1 MRLSKIIIHGFKS
14 FNNRT
19 ILEFPRD
26 IIAIVGPNGCGKSN
40 VVDAIKWALGEQ
52 SAKSLR
58 GGEMSDVIFA
68 GTSKRS
74 PMGMAEV
81 SLVFSKSSDEPP
93 PVPYLDYPNI
103 KVTRILHRDGTSE
116 YRLQDFVCRLK
127 DISDV
132 FLGTGLGSKGYSII
146 EQGKISSIIASKPQ
160 QRRIF
165 FEESARITRFKARR
179 SEAIRKL
186 ESSRANLDRIDDI
199 LGVLSRQVS
208 SLKRQKKKAVEFEK
222 VKAELS
228 KIDRWRLYSE
238 HKELKSKLGKVTG
251 RMNLS
256 KEKIAKY
263 QAKEDIIS
271 NQIAGVE
278 LKKTDVES
286 RYQDGVEKYIQLEKK
301 LSNQES
307 SIKVIEEQI
316 KNKKK
321 NIQTLLHEKKI
332 KEQKRNLKSKLAGQS
347 REKITHYQAVFNIKN
362 EELETGL
369 IQFRTVKNDR
379 TQILEDLENK
389 REQLIKLEREIARI
403 KSENNAQI
411 QRKEKLDEE
420 YEILKQDLESK
431 TVAVKEYQ
439 ASLADLKT
447 EKSRLSSGFSEV
459 ESEKQQL
466 ATQLEQLDVQR
477 RKLEQQQLDLNKK
490 LSSIK
495 GDISYRE
502 KIIRQNQDL
511 SEGSKKLLRLLKE
524 KGIFKQ
530 TSGLL
535 VDQIKVE
542 PRWNKGVEALF
553 EGKLGYLVTTD
564 SELARKIVELAG
576 DDSFAPS
583 GILLSLQ
590 NNLAEVEFD
599 YQDLNLISARQI
611 VSEINPLIE
620 SFLSNC
626 YLAENLNDAFAAMPS
641 LPSGARIATGEGIV
655 LNSDGLVE
663 ITGGKEV
670 NPLKLRQE
678 LEKFKET
685 NKELQLLNEKLAQK
699 IKNKQELTGEIIN
712 QKRQIDSTL
721 QRLQEELRTNE
732 SEINLLESK
741 ESVSLRNIKE
751 DANRLKRIEQLRKDL
766 GQELKKG
773 IDQDKKTVIADLK
786 TEISKLAEAR
796 KSVEEDFN
804 RLSETIQSLQEKTSN
819 WKVKLNSETSN
830 LESTEE
836 LIADLEEQMEAHGET
851 IENNKIEIE
860 NLHKEQTELESKTGK
875 LVDLVLEQKE
885 KQSQIKEKL
894 EEFKEKL
901 RQHKLEKD
909 KLDFEI
915 DKYKEQLNNLQTEKS
930 RLSGNLSYV
939 EREFSDKF
947 GVDIKEEPD
956 LIDEYGEYGEEQAKL
971 RASKE
976 KRIDTLKYQYNPTA
990 IKEYEEVS
998 QRFIGLEA
1006 QRSDLLK
1013 AINDLENSIE
1023 IITKSTQKR
1032 FLDAFNSIAKKFS
1045 LLFPKLFNGGTGKLQ
1060 LTSDD
1065 PLEAGVEIVVQPPG
1079 KKLQTMEL
1087 LSGGE
1092 KAMTAIA
1099 LIFSLFLFSPSPFCI
1114 LDEVDAPL
1122 DENNVEKYNELL
1134 KEMSER
1140 TQFII
1145 VTHNRRTMEAAE
1157 MLYGITME
1165 EAGCSRKVSLD
1176 LEEAQDLLE

>member
-26 IIAIVGPNGCGKSN
+26 ITAIVGPNGCGKSN

-81 SLVFSKSSDEPP
+81 SLVFSKAPDEPP

-103 KVTRILHRDGTSE
+103 KVTRILHRDGASE
-116 YRLQDFVCRLK
+116 YRLQDFACRLK

-179 SEAIRKL
+179 NEAIRKL
-186 ESSRANLDRIDDI
+186 ESSRANLDRIVDI
-199 LGVLSRQVS
+199 LRVLSRQVS

-222 VKAELS
+222 VKAELA

-238 HKELKSKLGKVTG
+238 HKELKEKLGKVTG
-251 RMNLS
+251 RMSLS
-256 KEKIAKY
+256 KEKIAKH

-271 NQIAGVE
+271 NQMAGVE
-278 LKKTDVES
+278 LKKTEVES
-286 RYQDGVEKYIQLEKK
+286 RYQDGVEEYIQLEKK
-301 LSNQES
+301 LSNLES

-321 NIQTLLHEKKI
+321 NIQTLLQEKKL
-332 KEQKRNLKSKLAGQS
+332 KEQKRNLKSRLAGQS

-389 REQLIKLEREIARI
+389 RKQLVKLEREIAQI
-403 KSENNAQI
+403 KSENNAQF

-420 YEILKQDLESK
+420 YKILKQDLESK
-431 TVAVKEYQ
+431 TSAVKEFQ
-439 ASLADLKT
+439 ASLAELKT
-447 EKSRLSSGFSEV
+447 EKKRLSHRFSEV
-459 ESEKQQL
+459 ESKKQQL
-466 ATQLEQLDVQR
+466 ANQLEQLDAER
-477 RKLEQQQLDLNKK
+477 RELEQQQLEFNKK
-490 LSSIK
+490 LSSIN

-502 KIIRQNQDL
+502 KIIRQNRDL
-511 SEGSKKLLRLLKE
+511 GEGSKKLLSLLKE
-524 KGIFKQ
+524 RGILEQ
-530 TSGLL
+530 TAGLL
-535 VDQIKVE
+535 VDQIKVK
-542 PRWNKGVEALF
+542 PRWNNGVEALF

-564 SELARKIVELAG
+564 AKLARKVVELAE
-576 DDSFAPS
+576 DNSLAPS

-590 NNLAEVEFD
+590 HESNKIEFD
-599 YQDLNLISARQI
+599 HKGLNLICALQV

-620 SFLSNC
+620 TFLGNC
-626 YLAENLNDAFAAMPS
+626 YLAENLHDAFEAISS
-641 LPSGARIATGEGIV
+641 LPSGARIATGEGV
-655 LNSDGLVE
+655 VFNSDGLVE
-663 ITGGKEV
+663 IIGGQEV

-685 NKELQLLNEKLAQK
+685 KKELKLLNEKLLEK
-699 IKNKQELTGEIIN
+699 IKNKQESTGKVIN
-712 QKRQIDSTL
+712 KKRQIDSSL
-721 QRLQEELRTNE
+721 QKLQEELRKNE

-741 ESVSLRNIKE
+741 ESVFLRNIKE
-751 DANRLKRIEQLRKDL
+751 DANRLERIEQIRKDL

-773 IDQDKKTVIADLK
+773 IDQNKKTVIANLK
-786 TEISKLAEAR
+786 REIGKLDEAR
-796 KSVEEDFN
+796 NNVEEDFN
-804 RLSETIQSLQEKTSN
+804 KLSEEIQSLQEKTSN

-836 LIADLEEQMEAHGET
+836 LIADLEEQMEAHGKT
-851 IENNKIEIE
+851 IDNNKIEIE
-860 NLHKEQTELESKTGK
+860 NLTEEKIELESKTGK

-885 KQSQIKEKL
+885 KQSRIKEKL
-894 EEFKEKL
+894 DDFKEKL
-901 RQHKLEKD
+901 RQLKLEKNKFD
-909 KLDFEI
+909 LEI
-915 DKYKEQLNNLQTEKS
+915 DKHKDQLNNLQTEKS

-939 EREFSDKF
+939 EREFFDKF
-947 GVDIKEEPD
+947 GVDVKEEPD
-956 LIDEYGEYGEEQAKL
+956 LIVEYGEYGEEQAKL

-990 IKEYEEVS
+990 IKEYQEVS
-998 QRFIGLEA
+998 QRFEGLEA

-1013 AINDLENSIE
+1013 AIKDLENSIE

-1032 FLDAFNSIAKKFS
+1032 FLEAFNSIAQKFS
-1045 LLFPKLFNGGTGKLQ
+1045 VLFPKLFNGGTGRLQ

-1176 LEEAQDLLE
+1176 LEEAQELVE